1 MITHRASD
9 NSKYIE
15 AKNASFVKLFYAGNE
30 KLATSGVGVTVTG
43 LTETDTLNTGNA
55 TFTGTISAGST
66 TGTDGY
72 YLKTTGVG
80 VTWAAFPSS
89 RTTST
94 QTATAGQTSFNF
106 SYNIGFVD
114 VFLNGVKLPESEFTA
129 NNGSTIVLDDAAF
142 ANDTLEF
149 ISLNTV
155 PVTSGGASNLD
166 GLADVSITSPEYG
179 QTLRYNGVNFVNDFH
194 PHLTTT
200 STSQVSITSLDITA
214 YRSAEY
220 LIQVT
225 EGTKYHVTK
234 IIAIHD
240 GTNVTFN
247 EYGTITT
254 STPLATF
261 AVDINSGIMRL
272 LATPASTNSTS
283 IKVKFDAIAV

>member
-1 MITHRASD
+1 MYKR
-9 NSKYIE
+9 
-15 AKNASFVKLFYAGNE
+15 
-30 KLATSGVGVTVTG
+30 
-43 LTETDTLNTGNA
+43 
-55 TFTGTISAGST
+55 
-66 TGTDGY
+66 
-72 YLKTTGVG
+72 
-80 VTWAAFPSS
+80 
-89 RTTST
+89 
-94 QTATAGQTSFNF
+94 Q
-106 SYNIGFVD
+106 
-114 VFLNGVKLPESEFTA
+114 
-129 NNGSTIVLDDAAF
+129 IVLDDAAF

-155 PVTSGGASNLD
+155 PVSSSGGATNLD
-166 GLADVSITSPEYG
+166 GLSDITVTSPVYG
-179 QTLRYNGVNFVNDFH
+179 QTLRYNGVKFVNDFH

-200 STSQVSITSLDITA
+200 STSQVSITNLDITE

-261 AVDINSGIMRL
+261 SVDINSGIMRL

-283 IKVKFDAIAV
+283 FKVKFDAIAV